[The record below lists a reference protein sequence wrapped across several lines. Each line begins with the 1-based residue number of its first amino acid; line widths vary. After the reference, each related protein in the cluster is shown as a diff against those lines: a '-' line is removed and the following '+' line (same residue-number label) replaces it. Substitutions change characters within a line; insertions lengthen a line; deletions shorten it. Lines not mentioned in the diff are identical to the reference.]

1 MTRKLKLRAED
12 HEDLAVISAVLQDA
26 RVSLR
31 EMMFDPGERRFMA
44 AFARYMRELQ
54 EDPCSC
60 EGLLEIPSALT
71 FEEVEKVLYRN
82 LDPGEPERELVLL
95 TIATEPGRDH
105 LLHIHLVF
113 AGGAEIQLRTDRIV
127 CRLEDFGES
136 CPCRVNPCD
145 HFAESA

>member
-1 MTRKLKLRAED
+1 MMKKLKLRAED
-12 HEDLAVISAVLQDA
+12 PQDLAIISAILQDA
-26 RVSLR
+26 RVSLG
-31 EMMFDPGERRFMA
+31 EMAFDPESGRFMA

-71 FEEVEKVLYRN
+71 FEKVERVLYR
-82 LDPGEPERELVLL
+82 DIDTGDRAKEMTLL

-105 LLHIHLVF
+105 LLHIHLLF
-113 AGGAEIQLRTDRIV
+113 AGGAEIQLRSDAIH

-145 HFAESA
+145 HFAETA

>member
-1 MTRKLKLRAED
+1 MMKKLKLRAED
-12 HEDLAVISAVLQDA
+12 PEDLAIISAVLQDA
-26 RVSLR
+26 RVSLG
-31 EMMFDPGERRFMA
+31 EMVFDPASGRFMA

-60 EGLLEIPSALT
+60 EGLLEVPSALT
-71 FEEVEKVLYRN
+71 FEKVEKVLYRD
-82 LDPGEPERELVLL
+82 LDPDDPAKEMVLL

-113 AGGAEIQLRTDRIV
+113 AGGGEIQLRTDTIS

-136 CPCRVNPCD
+136 CPCRVDPCD
-145 HFAESA
+145 HFAEPA

>member
-1 MTRKLKLRAED
+1 MMKKLKLRAED
-12 HEDLAVISAVLQDA
+12 PQDLAIISAILQDA
-26 RVSLR
+26 RVSLK
-31 EMMFDPGERRFMA
+31 EMVFDPEAGRFMA

-60 EGLLEIPSALT
+60 EGLREIPSALT
-71 FEEVEKVLYRN
+71 FEKVERVLYRD
-82 LDPGEPERELVLL
+82 LDLEDRERELVLL

-113 AGGAEIQLRTDRIV
+113 AGGAEIQLRSDAIR

-145 HFAESA
+145 HFAETA